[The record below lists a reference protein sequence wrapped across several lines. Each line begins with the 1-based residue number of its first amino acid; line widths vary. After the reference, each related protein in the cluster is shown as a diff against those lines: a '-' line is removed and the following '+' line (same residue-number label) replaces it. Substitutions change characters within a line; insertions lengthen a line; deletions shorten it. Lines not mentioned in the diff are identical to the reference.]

1 MSNDAS
7 IRLVLIKHCHRTKLL
22 IFTSPA
28 TQLCTPNFVYLGE
41 VHFCSDLSD
50 ITIIETLSALTPQFL
65 HEQLW
70 PQEQEPGPPQLQVD
84 PQSQAM
90 MTDVKL

>member
-1 MSNDAS
+1 M
-7 IRLVLIKHCHRTKLL
+7 KKLL
-22 IFTSPA
+22 TLITPA
-28 TQLCTPNFVYLGE
+28 THSCTTNFVYLG
-41 VHFCSDLSD
+41 VVYFCSDLSD
-50 ITIIETLSALTPQFL
+50 IIIFKTLSVLTPQFL

-70 PQEQEPGPPQLQVD
+70 PHEQELAPLQPQVD